1 MNGQHASKAAL
12 GPGAGERPMGEVL
25 GGDVGTPG
33 AGFARPW
40 PTADARAVGVNRGRR
55 GIGEEPARWGRH
67 ERGGWRVD
75 RCSAHGP
82 GGSGR
87 SRPIGGPSRKRKL
100 GFLYSFP
107 MNSEMEIKPRK
118 LFKSVRKIQKKIWR

>member
-40 PTADARAVGVNRGRR
+40 PTAGASVVGGSRGRR
-55 GIGEEPARWGRH
+55 GIGEEPARWGRR
-67 ERGGWRVD
+67 EREAAGGWAAVARTAQAAMAAID
-75 RCSAHGP
+75 R
-82 GGSGR
+82 
-87 SRPIGGPSRKRKL
+87 
-100 GFLYSFP
+100 
-107 MNSEMEIKPRK
+107 
-118 LFKSVRKIQKKIWR
+118 

>member
-40 PTADARAVGVNRGRR
+40 PTAGARVVGGSRGRR
-55 GIGEEPARWGRH
+55 GIGEEPARWGRR
-67 ERGGWRVD
+67 EREAAGGWAAAARTAQAAVAAVD
-75 RCSAHGP
+75 R
-82 GGSGR
+82 
-87 SRPIGGPSRKRKL
+87 
-100 GFLYSFP
+100 
-107 MNSEMEIKPRK
+107 
-118 LFKSVRKIQKKIWR
+118 